1 MNEIQYFKR
10 IKHFEYFYK
19 AEYFKYLNETKYVV
33 RHVLAA
39 CEGLCRRVRAMEVYD
54 RVIKIV
60 SPKRVKLK
68 KAEQEL
74 ARQMD
79 RLSNKHHQL
88 QRITDKLQGLNDDF
102 PAMSKKKKDLED
114 SIAQCRQKMECAEKL
129 FGGLGGEQE
138 SWKNTADEL

>member
-1 MNEIQYFKR
+1 
-10 IKHFEYFYK
+10 
-19 AEYFKYLNETKYVV
+19 
-33 RHVLAA
+33 
-39 CEGLCRRVRAMEVYD
+39 MEVYD

-60 SPKRVKLK
+60 SPKRAKLK
-68 KAEQEL
+68 EAEQEL
-74 ARQMD
+74 ARQMA
-79 RLSNKHHQL
+79 RLSDKHHQL

-102 PAMSKKKKDLED
+102 AAMSKKKKDLED